1 MKSTIYFLSYK
12 IAFFLLL
19 NFCYAQAQEKLAP
32 DVYLI
37 RLTDKN
43 QNAYDLSHPEQFL
56 SQRALQRRQRQSI
69 ELHINDLPVSQVYI
83 DSLKKM
89 GFEILNRSKWFNA
102 VSVRTTNLLLLDKL
116 LGVSFVKHIQQN
128 KILKSAQVIRN
139 KFELQTTP
147 VLFDSSHFYGPSFS
161 QIAIHKG
168 NFLQSKGFRGQ
179 GLLIAVLDAGF
190 YNARNMTG
198 FDSLWMANRVILT
211 RDFVKAGGD
220 VFVADQHGSE
230 VLSVIAAT
238 EPGWLEGTAPKAS
251 FLLLRSEDATSEY
264 PIEEFN
270 WVAAAELAD
279 SLGVDIINTS
289 LGYTTFDDPSLSH
302 TYADMNGHTAISS
315 IAAGITASKGIIVV
329 VSAGNEG
336 NQPWK
341 QISAPADADSVLT
354 AGAIDINGF
363 PAAFSSRGP
372 TYDRRIK
379 PDVVAVGNG
388 TVVQLVNNAFARLNG
403 TSFSAP
409 IITGLTACLWQACP
423 DKSNMEIIRAI
434 QQYSSQYATP
444 DSILGYGIPDFK
456 YALYALNPLQQ
467 PGPGYIN
474 MYPNPF
480 TSQFTMEFD
489 AIPEGVVKV
498 CIFDVSGRKLFE
510 KQESVNKTFLNKI
523 AINQLSSLS
532 RGVYIVKIF
541 SGSKTLEGKVL
552 KL

>member
-1 MKSTIYFLSYK
+1 MKSPIYFLSCA
-12 IAFFLLL
+12 ITFFLLL
-19 NFCYAQAQEKLAP
+19 NFYYVQAQEKLAP

-69 ELHINDLPVSQVYI
+69 ALHINDLPVSQVYI
-83 DSLKKM
+83 DSLKRI
-89 GFEILNRSKWFNA
+89 GFEVLNCSKWFNA
-102 VSVRTTNLLLLDKL
+102 VSVRTTNALLLDKL
-116 LGVSFVKHIQQN
+116 FGVSFVKYMEQ
-128 KILKSAQVIRN
+128 KKMLKSAQVIRN

-179 GLLIAVLDAGF
+179 GMLIAVIDAGF
-190 YNARNMTG
+190 FNARNMTG
-198 FDSLWMANRVILT
+198 LDSLWMANRVLLT

-220 VFVADQHGSE
+220 VFAADQHGAE

-238 EPGWLEGTAPKAS
+238 EPGSLEGTAPKAS
-251 FLLLRSEDATSEY
+251 FLLLRSEDVSSEY
-264 PIEEFN
+264 PVEEFN
-270 WVAAAELAD
+270 WVAATELAD
-279 SLGVDIINTS
+279 SLGVDVINTS
-289 LGYTTFDDPSLSH
+289 LGYTTFDDPTLNH
-302 TYADMNGHTAISS
+302 TYVDMNGHTAISS
-315 IAAGITASKGIIVV
+315 IAAGVAASKGMIVV

-336 NQPWK
+336 SVPWRY
-341 QISAPADADSVLT
+341 ISAPADADSVLT
-354 AGAIDINGF
+354 AGAIDIKGI
-363 PAAFSSRGP
+363 PATFSSRGP

-388 TVVQLVNNAFARLNG
+388 TVIQTVFNTFERANG

-456 YALYALNPLQQ
+456 YALYALNPSQQ
-467 PGPGYIN
+467 PEPGYIN
-474 MYPNPF
+474 LYPNPF
-480 TSQFTMEFD
+480 TSQFTIEFD
-489 AIPEGVVKV
+489 AIPEGAVNVL
-498 CIFDVSGRKLFE
+498 IFDVTGRKLYE
-510 KQESVNKTFLNKI
+510 KQESASKTIPNKI
-523 AINQLSSLS
+523 VINQLVSLS
-532 RGVYIVKIF
+532 RGLYIVKIF
-541 SGSKTLEGKVL
+541 SGSKTLEGRVL